1 MSKLLQGRLPFAV
14 DGDSVDGTTFNRTI
28 RLLELSLDSFD
39 ADATPQFVT
48 TDRDQLKFDA
58 GALIW
63 NPSVGRLQLYTG
75 NEWVNLSDPLPYT
88 VSKLEATGEIGV
100 VQVVTNGSIVVNVH
114 G

>member
-39 ADATPQFVT
+39 PDATPQFTT
-48 TDRDQLKFDA
+48 TDRDELKFDA

-100 VQVVTNGSIVVNVH
+100 VQVITNGSIVVNVH

>member
-1 MSKLLQGRLPFAV
+1 MSKLLQGRLPFVAN
-14 DGDSVDGTTFNRTI
+14 GDSVDGNTFNRTI

-39 ADATPQFVT
+39 PDATPQFVT
-48 TDRDQLKFDA
+48 TERDQLKFDA

-88 VSKLEATGEIGV
+88 TSSLEAKGQVGA
-100 VQVVTNGSIVVNVH
+100 VQVITNGSIVVNVH

>member
-39 ADATPQFVT
+39 PDATPQFVT
-48 TDRDQLKFDA
+48 SERDQLKFDA
-58 GALIW
+58 GALSW